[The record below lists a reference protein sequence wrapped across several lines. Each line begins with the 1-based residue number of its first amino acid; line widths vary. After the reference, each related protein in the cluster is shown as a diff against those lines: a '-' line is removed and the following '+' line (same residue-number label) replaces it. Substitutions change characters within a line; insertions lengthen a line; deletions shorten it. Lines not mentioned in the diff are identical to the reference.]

1 MAAQLGSG
9 APDFVPNIWVIDP
22 RLRKMSVYSNGSLTE
37 VRGDTIATHADPLL
51 ELTRGEI
58 FQDLE

>member
-1 MAAQLGSG
+1 
-9 APDFVPNIWVIDP
+9 
-22 RLRKMSVYSNGSLTE
+22 MSVYSNGSLTE
-37 VRGDTIATHADPLL
+37 VRGDTIATHGDPQI